1 MNYALEYFK
10 QHFLAVLIGV
20 VGFLSAIV
28 TMFINTDS
36 SVSIKW
42 LIFLIFISSII
53 LFLLISFIFE
63 LLKNKSYDDNI
74 NRFKLK
80 YLNKETDKG
89 EVFLNKSSINFE
101 YGDVIKI
108 YYLDKDKVEI
118 FIGIGIVEHI
128 QIQQNIC
135 HVDFLWKNE
144 INDKM
149 KDVYFSLK
157 INKDELKLLINK
169 EY

>member
-1 MNYALEYFK
+1 MNYTLEYFK

-28 TMFINTDS
+28 TMFIDTNS
-36 SVSIKW
+36 SVSMKW
-42 LIFLIFISSII
+42 LIFIIFITSII
-53 LFLLISFIFE
+53 LFLLISFIIE
-63 LLKNKSYDDNI
+63 LLKNKSYDDNV
-74 NRFKLK
+74 NRFKLT
-80 YLNKETDKG
+80 YLNKQTDKG
-89 EVFLNKSSINFE
+89 EVFLNKSPVNFE

-108 YYLDKDKVEI
+108 YHLDKDKVEV
-118 FIGIGIVEHI
+118 FIGIGIIEHI

-144 INDKM
+144 INDEI

-157 INKDELKLLINK
+157 INKDELKSLINK

>member
-28 TMFINTDS
+28 TMFINTETS
-36 SVSIKW
+36 ISIKW

-53 LFLLISFIFE
+53 LFLLISFVIE
-63 LLKNKSYDDNI
+63 LLKNKSFDDNI

-80 YLNKETDKG
+80 YLNKQTDKG
-89 EVFLNKSSINFE
+89 EVFLNKSSVNFE

-108 YYLDKDKVEI
+108 YYLDKDKIEV
-118 FIGIGIVEHI
+118 FIGIGIIEHI

-135 HVDFLWKNE
+135 HVDFLWKNK
-144 INDKM
+144 INDEI

-157 INKDELKLLINK
+157 INKDELKSLMNK